1 MSHDAARDCALGANA
16 VVGAHGVH
24 AAADGIEWKAR
35 RVSRGAD
42 RKGKGSRDAHVGGF
56 GGPMGSAAG
65 ADSTHAATS
74 ARATRP
80 TRRARAIADIL
91 RGHGKLRP
99 RAELSCPLPREAPSR
114 RAAVFV
120 PSVLLVTTDIAVA
133 EFPPRWFY
141 WCLVDM

>member
-1 MSHDAARDCALGANA
+1 MSRDAARDCALGANA

-35 RVSRGAD
+35 RASGAD
-42 RKGKGSRDAHVGGF
+42 RKGKGSRDAHVGGR

-80 TRRARAIADIL
+80 ARRARAIADIRERERETAIP
-91 RGHGKLRP
+91 RGAVWVGRAGGKGL
-99 RAELSCPLPREAPSR
+99 LFGR
-114 RAAVFV
+114 RV
-120 PSVLLVTTDIAVA
+120 SSL
-133 EFPPRWFY
+133 
-141 WCLVDM
+141 